1 MPERGSMMA
10 LAGLAGLGAFLT
22 DAARSRTDRVRV

>member
-1 MPERGSMMA
+1 MPERGGTTA
-10 LAGLAGLGAFLT
+10 LAGLGSLGAFLT